1 MSLACKSDTESPSI
15 RRWLRFSLRSLFVV
29 VLVTIPFAYV
39 ARERQEVA
47 QREKDIATL
56 ADNNIVCVPRSENE
70 ENEQHDDS
78 SNGLIPRWLIP
89 EKRRT
94 LEVQFRGTPANV
106 ERAADALNRITE
118 YKVVEFFPES
128 GEFVALLKPNPNV
141 SYCNDYQSS
150 TDESLEHVI
159 RLYPNCSTLV
169 LNPYG
174 LTDTSGTQLNQL
186 NHLEEVNLD
195 FSDIT
200 DQTVRALGKCRKLKE
215 LNLNFT
221 RVTDE
226 GIAHLGNCTELRRL
240 RLRGTNVT
248 GEVLKTIAK
257 LRNLGRL
264 DIAFTRIDSTHAKE
278 LAALLESLPR
288 FGHLFTDQIFMEE
301 AAPALAPLLVEQFDE
316 DGSTYFNEDGFTLQA
331 DDDDE
336 LCRAFRVAKE
346 QNKFMIDCIDKE
358 WLRSNA
364 PSSLYILF
372 KDDTPNDYP
381 PGEDPFETHGT
392 PWP

>member
-1 MSLACKSDTESPSI
+1 MA
-15 RRWLRFSLRSLFVV
+15 
-29 VLVTIPFAYV
+29 LVTIPFAYV
-39 ARERQEVA
+39 AWERQKVA
-47 QREKDIATL
+47 QREADITL
-56 ADNNIVCVPRSENE
+56 LARNNIVCVPSTEVDENE
-70 ENEQHDDS
+70 RDDS
-78 SNGLIPRWLIP
+78 SNRLLPKWLIS
-89 EKRRT
+89 EKRHIF
-94 LEVQFRGTPANV
+94 EVQFRGTPTNV
-106 ERAADALNRITE
+106 EAAADALNRITE
-118 YKVVEFFPES
+118 YKAVEFFPES
-128 GEFVALLKPNPNV
+128 GGFVALLKPNLNV

-174 LTDTSGTQLNQL
+174 LTDASGTQLNLL
-186 NHLEEVNLD
+186 NQLEEVNLD

-200 DQTVRALGKCRKLKE
+200 DRTARALGECRKLKE

-221 RVTDE
+221 RITDE
-226 GIAHLGNCTELRRL
+226 GVAHLGNCTELRRL

-264 DIAFTRIDSTHAKE
+264 DIAFTRIDSTHAEE

-301 AAPALAPLLVEQFDE
+301 AAPVFAPLLVEQFDE
-316 DGSTYFNEDGFTLQA
+316 DGNTFFNEDGFTMQTN
-331 DDDDE
+331 DDEE
-336 LCRAFRVAKE
+336 LCRTFRVAKE

-358 WLRSNA
+358 WLRNKS
-364 PSSLYILF
+364 PYSLYINF
-372 KDDTPNDYP
+372 KDDTPSDYP
-381 PGEDPFETHGT
+381 PGKDPFELYGT